1 MPVSVY
7 QGFPSP
13 SSSVSFV
20 FLGRS
25 IRTIRADSVRPM
37 NAHHHMATAEQQELR
52 DFQRCVADHFLDLS
66 AVGADGLLSLSWVRK
81 LLHAF
86 LVCHDEF
93 RALLVDRW
101 ALIACP
107 PLDHLIADFSDRAVK
122 ALDICNAARD
132 GVDQLR
138 RLRAQLEIVVAAL
151 GPAAASTSRR
161 RIGEG
166 QLRRARKALGEVAV
180 VLDDRDAGSILSHSN
195 RSLGR
200 SGNADPFSSP
210 SGGRRS
216 SHFRSTSSTVSR
228 SWSAARQ
235 LQAIGSNMTA
245 PRGHEVDA
253 SAGLA
258 VPIYTMTAVLL
269 FSMHSLVAAIPCQDR
284 SLQAHFSIPRTFPWS
299 APIVSLHVRIME
311 ESKKKDRRNS
321 AGRLKEIQQIE
332 RCTHQLSE
340 LLDTI
345 QLPMSEEEAKE
356 LRQRVEELSE
366 VCDALKDG
374 LDPLERQ
381 VREVFLRI
389 VRSHAESLDCLSH
402 TAQ

>member
-7 QGFPSP
+7 QGFPS

-25 IRTIRADSVRPM
+25 IRSIRADSVRRM
-37 NAHHHMATAEQQELR
+37 NAHHHMATAEQQELCA
-52 DFQRCVADHFLDLS
+52 FQRCVADHFMDLS
-66 AVGADGLLSLSWVRK
+66 AVGADGLLSLSWVHK

-86 LVCHDEF
+86 LVCHEEF

-101 ALIACP
+101 ALIALP
-107 PLDHLIADFSDRAVK
+107 PLEHLIADFSDRAVK

-132 GVDQLR
+132 GVNQLR
-138 RLRAQLEIVVAAL
+138 RLLAQLEIVVAAL

-166 QLRRARKALGEVAV
+166 QLRRSRKALGEVAV
-180 VLDDRDAGSILSHSN
+180 VLDDKDAGSILSHSN
-195 RSLGR
+195 RSFVR

-235 LQAIGSNMTA
+235 LQAIGSNTTA

-269 FSMHSLVAAIPCQDR
+269 FSMHSLVAAIPCRDR
-284 SLQAHFSIPRTFPWS
+284 GLQAHFSVPRTFPWS
-299 APIVSLHVRIME
+299 APIVSLHMRIME

-321 AGRLKEIQQIE
+321 AGLLKEIQQIE

-345 QLPMSEEEAKE
+345 QLPMSEEEEKE
-356 LRQRVEELSE
+356 VRQRVGELSE

-389 VRSHAESLDCLSH
+389 VRSHTESLDCLSH

>member
-1 MPVSVY
+1 
-7 QGFPSP
+7 
-13 SSSVSFV
+13 
-20 FLGRS
+20 
-25 IRTIRADSVRPM
+25 
-37 NAHHHMATAEQQELR
+37 MATAEQQELCA
-52 DFQRCVADHFLDLS
+52 FQRCVADHFLDLS
-66 AVGADGLLSLSWVRK
+66 AVDADGLLSLSWVRK

-86 LVCHDEF
+86 LVCHEEF

-101 ALIACP
+101 ALFACP
-107 PLDHLIADFSDRAVK
+107 PRDHLVVDFSDRAVK

-161 RIGEG
+161 RIGQG

-195 RSLGR
+195 RSFGC
-200 SGNADPFSSP
+200 S

-235 LQAIGSNMTA
+235 LQAIGSNMA
-245 PRGHEVDA
+245 ALRGHEVDA
-253 SAGLA
+253 SA
-258 VPIYTMTAVLL
+258 
-269 FSMHSLVAAIPCQDR
+269 DR
-284 SLQAHFSIPRTFPWS
+284 GLQAHFSVPRTFPWS

-311 ESKKKDRRNS
+311 ELKKKDRRNS
-321 AGRLKEIQQIE
+321 AGLLKEIQQME

-345 QLPMSEEEAKE
+345 QLPMSSSEERV

-389 VRSHAESLDCLSH
+389 VRSHTESLDCLSH
-402 TAQ
+402 TVL